1 MLHFVIFI
9 DAHPISSSRSFAVFF
24 FTFSVNWGHQ
34 VDRESVASPLPRQ
47 VSFWGGIQPPK
58 LVIGLCNTTFANGVD
73 HV

>member
-34 VDRESVASPLPRQ
+34 VDRESMASPLPRQ
-47 VSFWGGIQPPK
+47 VSFFLGGGGYSATKVSNWTLQYDI
-58 LVIGLCNTTFANGVD
+58 C
-73 HV
+73 

>member
-47 VSFWGGIQPPK
+47 VSFWGGGGDSATEVSNWTLQYDI
-58 LVIGLCNTTFANGVD
+58 C
-73 HV
+73 